1 MVRLGGAVRMSECF
15 ISFCCAAIAVGSI
28 QVLLTNRHRR
38 RLVPENAN
46 AVTLLYRVVAAILS
60 RGLAGLLD
68 STGVLQ
74 HGARQ
79 IFANNCT
86 KKTQKKAKVRR
97 DVRGDV

>member
-1 MVRLGGAVRMSECF
+1 MSECF

-38 RLVPENAN
+38 RLVPESAN

-86 KKTQKKAKVRR
+86 KENQKKAKVRWMSAATSSLR
-97 DVRGDV
+97 REMP